1 MKLHFRKYGEGE
13 PLLILHGVFGSSDNW
28 QTVGKAFAENNEV
41 YLIDQRNHGNS
52 PHHEDFSYDVMAND
66 LLELMNDNGL
76 DRAHILGHS
85 MGGKT
90 AMNFAATYP
99 DRVMKLIVVDIA
111 PKFYAPHHQQIIE
124 GFRSVDLD
132 TLSSRGEA
140 DKSMSTV
147 ISNMG
152 IRLFLL
158 KNLKREDNGFGWK
171 INLDVI
177 EKNITNVGSGLEAH
191 QKFDGNTLFIA
202 GGNSDYIQEHDFELI
217 SSHFSN
223 YKFEKIEGAGHW
235 VHAEKPKEL
244 FEIVSKFLI
253 S

>member
-28 QTVGKAFAENNEV
+28 QTVGKAFAENYEV

-52 PHHEDFSYDVMAND
+52 PHHEDFNYDVMAND
-66 LLELMNDNGL
+66 LLELMDDHKL
-76 DRAHILGHS
+76 ESAHILGHS

-90 AMNFAATYP
+90 AMNFAATFP
-99 DRVMKLIVVDIA
+99 ERVKKLIVVDIA

-132 TLSSRGEA
+132 ALTSRGEA
-140 DKSMSTV
+140 DKAMSTV

-158 KNLKREDNGFGWK
+158 KNLKREDSGFGWK

-177 EKNITNVGSGLEAH
+177 ERNITNVGSGLEAD
-191 QKFDGNTLFIA
+191 QKFDGHTLFIA
-202 GGNSDYIQEHDFELI
+202 GGNSDYIQEHDFGLI

-244 FEIVSKFLI
+244 FEIVSKFLT